1 MRSLPSPTRIPDALR
16 APRARAA
23 VRRSAVALVL
33 LGAGAC
39 GRSGPPPVPAGF
51 TEIGLATAPG
61 LSGLAVDADGAL
73 WTVAERAGRAYRIT
87 LAPAGAPAAPT
98 LETLTVEG
106 VPAGTDLEGIAVLG
120 PGRFALGTEGRLA
133 GAATVLLAERRGDAL
148 VVTASIAL
156 PAAIV
161 GIALPPNHGAEG
173 VCGAGDT
180 IIAAIEGAG
189 EAEGKRWAPIVRIEH
204 GAITR
209 VHRLW
214 LTSPTGKLSGLDC
227 TIAADGTV
235 TGWAIE
241 RHFAVTRLLRFTL
254 PPTAGDVTP
263 ELAHD
268 LGPALQGRVNL
279 EGIAQLPDGRLVT
292 VIDNQWRTIEG
303 PSRLLIHP

>member
-1 MRSLPSPTRIPDALR
+1 M
-16 APRARAA
+16 
-23 VRRSAVALVL
+23 
-33 LGAGAC
+33 
-39 GRSGPPPVPAGF
+39 PAGF
-51 TEIGLATAPG
+51 TEIELATAPG

-87 LAPAGAPAAPT
+87 LAATGTAPAI
-98 LETLTVEG
+98 ETLTVEG
-106 VPAGTDLEGIAVLG
+106 VPAGADLEGIAVLG

-133 GAATVLLAERRGDAL
+133 GAAAVLLAERRDTAL
-148 VVTASIAL
+148 VVTGTIAL
-156 PAAIV
+156 PAATV
-161 GIALPPNHGAEG
+161 GIALPANHGAEG

-214 LTSPTGKLSGLDC
+214 LTTPTGKLSGLDC
-227 TIAADGTV
+227 AIAADGTV

-263 ELAHD
+263 VLAHD

-292 VIDNQWRTIEG
+292 VVDNQWRTIEG
-303 PSRLLIHP
+303 PSRLLVHP